1 MLGHLHDKMN
11 EMKSILNSGKSKGL
25 WDLKV
30 HQDGVKLVDSL
41 EWQSAVSLCETERIM
56 STCETNWKREDLILL
71 NMIFSI
77 MIETYL

>member
-1 MLGHLHDKMN
+1 MLGHLHNKMN
-11 EMKSILNSGKSKGL
+11 EMRLILNYGKSKGS

-41 EWQSAVSLCETERIM
+41 EWQSAVSLCETKRIM
-56 STCETNWKREDLILL
+56 STCETNQKREDLRLL

-77 MIETYL
+77 MIETYF